1 MQLLKNPRSAV
12 AALVLVLLLA
22 ACAPAPVTDRARDVA
37 SLYGI
42 FMIAAAVIFV
52 IVTGLIGWSI
62 VRYRATADSGEPAQ
76 FHTNV
81 PMELVWWA
89 LPTLLVIGLF
99 VVSAQ
104 VLANVDRKADPS
116 ALTVEVEGFQWQWRF
131 TYLAS
136 GVVLTGEPG
145 APPQVVLP
153 VGREV
158 EFVLTSPD
166 VIHSF
171 YVPRFLI
178 KRDAIPGITNRIA
191 LTIDQA
197 GIYSGQC
204 AEFCGLLHADM
215 RFSIRAVSAADFA
228 AWLQRQAAGPS
239 PNASAQ
245 ASP

>member
-1 MQLLKNPRSAV
+1 MQVVKNPRSTVV
-12 AALVLVLLLA
+12 ALILVLLLG
-22 ACAPAPVTDRARDVA
+22 ACVPAPVTDRARDVA

-42 FMIAAAVIFV
+42 FMAAAAVVFV

-62 VRYRATADSGEPAQ
+62 IRYRATADNGDPAQ

-81 PMELVWWA
+81 PMEVVWWA

-116 ALTVEVEGFQWQWRF
+116 ALTVKVEGFQWQWRF
-131 TYLAS
+131 SYPAS

-145 APPQVVLP
+145 DPPQVVLP
-153 VGREV
+153 VGREI

-215 RFSIRAVSAADFA
+215 RFSIRAVSPADFD
-228 AWLQRQAAGPS
+228 AWLKQQAASASPS
-239 PNASAQ
+239 ASAQ